1 MTSWWSL
8 PFKIT
13 CYHIAGGHTEVPCL
27 QPYHGSQHK
36 GGQQQQHGGC
46 TVVDHCEHD
55 EHNDSVGQ
63 TKAKTESRCVAT
75 PEAHTRIFL
84 RPQRRF
90 NKQVISGRLGPSA
103 TSTTAGATNPIVAVA
118 AAVVF

>member
-1 MTSWWSL
+1 M
-8 PFKIT
+8 
-13 CYHIAGGHTEVPCL
+13 
-27 QPYHGSQHK
+27 
-36 GGQQQQHGGC
+36 
-46 TVVDHCEHD
+46 VDHCEHD
-55 EHNDSVGQ
+55 EHNDSVVG
-63 TKAKTESRCVAT
+63 TRAKTESRCVAT

-103 TSTTAGATNPIVAVA
+103 TSTIAGAANPTVAVA

>member
-1 MTSWWSL
+1 M
-8 PFKIT
+8 
-13 CYHIAGGHTEVPCL
+13 
-27 QPYHGSQHK
+27 
-36 GGQQQQHGGC
+36 
-46 TVVDHCEHD
+46 VDHCEHD
-55 EHNDSVGQ
+55 EHNDSVGEAR
-63 TKAKTESRCVAT
+63 AKTESRCVAT

-118 AAVVF
+118 APVVF